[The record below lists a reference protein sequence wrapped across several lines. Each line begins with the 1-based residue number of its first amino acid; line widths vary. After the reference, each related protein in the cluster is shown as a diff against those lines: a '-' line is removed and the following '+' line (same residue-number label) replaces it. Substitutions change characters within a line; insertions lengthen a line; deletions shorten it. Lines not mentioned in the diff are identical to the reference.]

1 MVPSQPNRHCLS
13 LESVGYRVEARA
25 ILTGVSAA
33 ITTGELVA
41 VVGPNGA
48 GKSTLLHL
56 MAGLLHPTEG
66 AVTLDGQDLAQ
77 MPRKAVAR
85 QVAMLPQQVRADF
98 GFIARDVVRMGRYPY
113 LGRWRPPSPV
123 DEAVVQH
130 AVDATA
136 TAPLV
141 ERLVTEL
148 SGGERQLIF
157 LAQAL
162 AQEPRF
168 LLLDEPT
175 ANLDVAHQCHILRL
189 LHGLA
194 GQGVGVV
201 AVIHDLG
208 LALRGFQRLLLVHEG
223 RLVADGAPL
232 EVLSVETIQRVFRVQ
247 ARIHQDDASAT
258 PVLWFPL

>member
-1 MVPSQPNRHCLS
+1 MATSDTNRHVLR
-13 LESVGYRVEARA
+13 LESIGYRVETRP
-25 ILTGVSAA
+25 ILTDVSLEVA
-33 ITTGELVA
+33 TGELVSI
-41 VVGPNGA
+41 VGPNGA

-56 MAGLLHPTEG
+56 MAGLLRPTAG
-66 AVTLDGQDLAQ
+66 VAWLDHEDLAQ
-77 MPRKAVAR
+77 LPRKAVAR
-85 QVAMLPQQVRADF
+85 QIALLPQQVRADF
-98 GFIARDVVRMGRYPY
+98 AFVARDVVRMGRYPY
-113 LGRWRPPSPV
+113 LGRWRPPSPL
-123 DEAVVQH
+123 DEAAVQR
-130 AVDATA
+130 AMEATA
-136 TAPLV
+136 TSPLDA
-141 ERLVTEL
+141 RLITEM

-189 LHGLA
+189 LQGLA
-194 GQGVGVV
+194 CQGVGVI

-208 LALRGFQRLLLVHEG
+208 LALRGFRRLVLVHEG
-223 RLVADGAPL
+223 RLVADGAPMA
-232 EVLSVETIQRVFRVQ
+232 VLSVEAIQRVFHVQ

>member
-1 MVPSQPNRHCLS
+1 MATLDTTQHVLR
-13 LESVGYRVEARA
+13 LENIGYRVEARP
-25 ILTGVSAA
+25 ILTGVSLEVA
-33 ITTGELVA
+33 TGELVA

-56 MAGLLHPTEG
+56 MAGLLRPTEG
-66 AVTLDGQDLAQ
+66 AALLDREDLAQ
-77 MPRKAVAR
+77 LPRKAVAR
-85 QVAMLPQQVRADF
+85 QIALLPQQVRADF
-98 GFIARDVVRMGRYPY
+98 AFAARDVVRMGRYPY
-113 LGRWRPPSPV
+113 LGRLRPPSPL
-123 DEAVVQH
+123 DEEAVQR
-130 AVDATA
+130 AMEATA
-136 TAPLV
+136 TASLDG
-141 ERLVTEL
+141 RLITEV

-189 LHGLA
+189 LRGLA
-194 GQGVGVV
+194 CQGVGVV

-208 LALRGFQRLLLVHEG
+208 LALRGFRRLILVHEG

-232 EVLSVETIQRVFRVQ
+232 AVLSLEVIQRVFGVQ
-247 ARIHQDDASAT
+247 ARIHHDEASAS